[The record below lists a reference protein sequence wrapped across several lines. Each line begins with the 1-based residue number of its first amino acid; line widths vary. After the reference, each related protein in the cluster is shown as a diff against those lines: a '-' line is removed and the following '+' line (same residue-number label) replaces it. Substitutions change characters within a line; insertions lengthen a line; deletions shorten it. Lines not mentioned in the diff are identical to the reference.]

1 MTQKWFTEILHA
13 DLAQQ
18 LKIDELLFEG
28 RTEFQDAK
36 IFANAHLG
44 KVLVLD
50 NVVQTTLGDEF
61 VYHEMMAHT
70 PLFAHGSP
78 KTALIIGGGDGG
90 LLNEALKHPSIEQVT
105 MVELDGG
112 VVDISRAHMP
122 EISDGAF
129 DDPRTN
135 LIIGDGAKFATETDQ
150 RFDVIMIDSTDPQ
163 GPGEVLFSK
172 AFYAGC
178 KRCLNPGGI
187 LVTQNGVPFLQGQ
200 ELVDSVTHFR
210 SLFADGSAYM
220 ITVPTYAFGMMAL
233 GWASDDAGARTV
245 DLATLEARYA
255 AAGFETQYYT
265 PEVHRAAFALPMYV
279 KKLID

>member
-18 LKIDELLFEG
+18 LKIHELLFEG

-36 IFANAHLG
+36 IFANGHLG

-70 PLFAHGSP
+70 PLFAHGAP

-90 LLNEALKHPSIEQVT
+90 LLNEALKHPSVEQIT

-135 LIIGDGAKFATETDQ
+135 LIIGDGAKFVAETDQ

-172 AFYAGC
+172 AFYADC

-200 ELVDSVTHFR
+200 ELADSVTHFR
-210 SLFADGSAYM
+210 SLFADGSAYL
-220 ITVPTYAFGMMAL
+220 ITVPTYAFGVMAL
-233 GWASDDAGARTV
+233 GWASDNPDARTV

>member
-122 EISDGAF
+122 EISNGAF

-150 RFDVIMIDSTDPQ
+150 RFDVIMIDSTDPR

-172 AFYAGC
+172 AFYADC

-210 SLFADGSAYM
+210 SLFADGSAYVM
-220 ITVPTYAFGMMAL
+220 TVPTYAFGMMAL
-233 GWASDDAGARTV
+233 GWASDDAGARTA

-279 KKLID
+279 KRLID

>member
-1 MTQKWFTEILHA
+1 MTRNWFTEVLHA

-18 LKIDELLFEG
+18 LKMDEMLFEG
-28 RTEFQDAK
+28 RTAFQDAK

-70 PLFAHGSP
+70 PLFAHGAP

-90 LLNEALKHPSIEQVT
+90 LLNEVLKHPSIEQVT
-105 MVELDGG
+105 VVELDGG
-112 VVDISRAHMP
+112 VVDISRAHLP

-129 DDPRTN
+129 DDQRAN
-135 LIIGDGAKFATETDQ
+135 LVIGDGAKFAAETDQ

-172 AFYAGC
+172 SFYSDC
-178 KRCLNPGGI
+178 KRCLNPCGI
-187 LVTQNGVPFLQGQ
+187 LVTQNGVPFLQSQ

-210 SLFADGSAYM
+210 SLFTDGSAYL

-233 GWASDDAGARTV
+233 GWASDNADARTV
-245 DLATLEARYA
+245 DLATLESRYA
-255 AAGFETQYYT
+255 AAGFETLYYT
-265 PEVHRAAFALPMYV
+265 PEVHCAAFALPMYV
-279 KKLID
+279 KKLLA

>member
-172 AFYAGC
+172 AFYADC

>member
-172 AFYAGC
+172 AFYADC

-210 SLFADGSAYM
+210 SLFEDGSAYM

>member
-1 MTQKWFTEILHA
+1 MTQKWFTEVLHA

-18 LKIDELLFEG
+18 LKMSELLFEG

-36 IFANAHLG
+36 VFANGHLG

-61 VYHEMMAHT
+61 VYHEMFAHV
-70 PLFAHGSP
+70 PLFAHGFA
-78 KTALIIGGGDGG
+78 KRALIIGGGDGG
-90 LLNEALKHPSIEQVT
+90 LLNEALKHDSLEKVV

-112 VVDISRAHMP
+112 VVEISKAHMP

-129 DDPRTN
+129 DDPRTE
-135 LIIGDGAKFATETDQ
+135 LIIGDGAKYVAETKQ

-163 GPGEVLFSK
+163 GPGEVLFSH
-172 AFYAGC
+172 AFYADC

-200 ELVDSVTHFR
+200 ELTDSVTHFR
-210 SLFADGSAYM
+210 SLFHDGSAYV

-233 GWASDDAGARTV
+233 GWASDDTALRLV
-245 DLATLEARYA
+245 DLETLEARYA
-255 AAGFETQYYT
+255 AAGFETQYYS
-265 PEVHRAAFALPMYV
+265 PEVHRAAFALPVYV
-279 KKLID
+279 KKLIA

>member
-18 LKIDELLFEG
+18 LKMDELLFEG

-70 PLFAHGSP
+70 PLFAYGSP

-90 LLNEALKHPSIEQVT
+90 LLNEALKHPTIEQVT

-122 EISDGAF
+122 EISNGAF

-135 LIIGDGAKFATETDQ
+135 LIIGNGAKFAAETDQ

-172 AFYAGC
+172 SFYADC

-210 SLFADGSAYM
+210 SLFTDGSAYL

-233 GWASDDAGARTV
+233 GWASDNADARTV
-245 DLATLEARYA
+245 DLATLESRYA
-255 AAGFETQYYT
+255 AAAFKTQYYT

-279 KKLID
+279 KKLLD